1 MEYKLFGG
9 LCRCL
14 VSGFLFLFVYLLV
27 VGVIGGVLSWY
38 CMI

>member
-14 VSGFLFLFVYLLV
+14 VLCSFFFVYLLV

>member
-1 MEYKLFGG
+1 MS
-9 LCRCL
+9 CAM
-14 VSGFLFLFVYLLV
+14 FLFLFVYLLV